1 MINKQKGSST
11 ALMLIIIVLL
21 LVIIFGGFYLMIQKD
36 SDSKI
41 ELDLD
46 TEEMMLE
53 KETVTDTA
61 PTPTKAT
68 GTTGSAPKAPATN
81 TQAPTNTG
89 STNTTGTVNATTA
102 VSFNGNW
109 SGLSL
114 PKELDSGCTG
124 STINV
129 NINGTKIT
137 GTAKDP
143 ISGVTGVVTGSVTSE
158 GKVSSVFT
166 FGGGLTVN
174 WSGTLSGDKG
184 SGSWN
189 ASDGCKGTWSLKR

>member
-21 LVIIFGGFYLMIQKD
+21 LVIIFGGIYLVTQKD
-36 SDSKI
+36 SDSKM
-41 ELDLD
+41 ESE
-46 TEEMMLE
+46 TEEMIVE
-53 KETVTDTA
+53 KEVMTDTSVN
-61 PTPTKAT
+61 TT
-68 GTTGSAPKAPATN
+68 GTTGATTN
-81 TQAPTNTG
+81 TTTKVNTG
-89 STNTTGTVNATTA
+89 STNTTGTTNTNTTGTTNTTTA
-102 VSFNGNW
+102 VSFDGNW
-109 SGLSL
+109 TGAAL
-114 PKELDSGCTG
+114 PKELDGGCTG
-124 STINV
+124 STISV

-143 ISGVTGVVTGSVTSE
+143 ISGVTGVVTGSVSSA

-174 WSGTLSGDKG
+174 WSGTLSGNKG

-189 ASDGCKGTWSLKR
+189 ASDGCKGGWSLNK